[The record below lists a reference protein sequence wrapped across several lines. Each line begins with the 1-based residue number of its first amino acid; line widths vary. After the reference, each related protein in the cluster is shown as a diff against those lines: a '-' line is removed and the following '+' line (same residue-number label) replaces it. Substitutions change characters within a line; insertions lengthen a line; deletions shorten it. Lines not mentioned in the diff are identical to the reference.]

1 MAQKMKTLTSSEA
14 RQGFSALL
22 GAIKVEPVGITKD
35 NKKVAVLITDT
46 RYQELARI
54 ENLLYAAA
62 ADLAIKEGF
71 APKEEVDELL
81 NALTTDK

>member
-54 ENLLYAAA
+54 ENVLYAAA

-81 NALTTDK
+81 NVLTTDK